1 MYCNNVHDF
10 VHDMNATGLPDVLSH
25 TLDKGYGTRNMAYL
39 CQSNKRVQG
48 IPACTHTSHERF
60 VLSM

>member
-1 MYCNNVHDF
+1 MYCNNVHDY
-10 VHDMNATGLPDVLSH
+10 VHDMNAIGLPDVLSH

-48 IPACTHTSHERF
+48 IPARMHTSQ
-60 VLSM
+60 